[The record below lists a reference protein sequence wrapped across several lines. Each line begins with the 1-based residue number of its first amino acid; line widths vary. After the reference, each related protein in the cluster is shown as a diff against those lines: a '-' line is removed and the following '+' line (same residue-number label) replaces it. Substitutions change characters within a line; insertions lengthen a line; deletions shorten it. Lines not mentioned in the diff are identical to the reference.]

1 MSESPVPDNTVPASP
16 VSRIAIDP
24 ARTLGTIDRNV
35 FGGFVEHLG
44 RCIYGGLYED
54 GSPLAD
60 ERGFRTDVLALLR
73 ELRLGVLRWP
83 GGNFVSNY
91 PWADGIGPAP
101 YRPRRP
107 ELAWGGEEPNTFG
120 TDEFLA
126 YCAELGTEPYIC
138 LNMGTGTLAEALAW
152 VEYCNSARNTH
163 WAARRRAN
171 GHDEPYGV
179 RYWALGNEM
188 YGPWQ
193 VGQLTA
199 AEYVR
204 EATRWAR
211 AIRMLDPEAKLV
223 ACGETGLT
231 EWDAI
236 VAEGLA
242 GLVDYYSIHIY
253 TGSDDYWTNVLQPHQ
268 AERAIKTT
276 AALIDRAAYLQGL
289 DRGPAIAYDEWNVWY
304 RTVPGSTG
312 PGSTGPGDH
321 EPQDTGGEELAER
334 YSHPDALAVATYL
347 NIFVRNCA
355 SVRMANLAQLVNAIA
370 PIVTTGDAAAV
381 QPIYYPFLLHARAAL
396 DAAVDVHV
404 DGPVIS
410 PELPD
415 GASRWPH
422 RVADLGPFALV
433 DAAASVSADRG
444 RIAVTLVNR
453 GLDPAPVRLVLRD
466 FTFAGPAAVT
476 VLTGEGGPLPEPSSA
491 LVPDDAPVAG
501 PLSEFNTAH
510 VPGVTQVPGVAGVRL
525 ATGTRSAGG
534 SDFAVTLPPQSF
546 AVIEVPVTASP

>member
-1 MSESPVPDNTVPASP
+1 
-16 VSRIAIDP
+16 
-24 ARTLGTIDRNV
+24 V

-44 RCIYGGLYED
+44 RCIYGGLYEE

-60 ERGFRTDVLALLR
+60 ERGFRTDVLGLLR

-91 PWADGIGPAP
+91 HWTDGIGPKQD
-101 YRPRRP
+101 RPRRP

-126 YCAELGTEPYIC
+126 YCDELGTEPYIC

-163 WAARRRAN
+163 WAGQRRAN
-171 GHDEPYGV
+171 GRNEPYGV

-199 AEYVR
+199 QEYVR

-211 AIRMLDPEAKLV
+211 AIRMLDPGAKLV

-268 AERAIKTT
+268 AERAIRTT

-289 DRGPAIAYDEWNVWY
+289 DRKPAIAYDEWNVWY
-304 RTVPGSTG
+304 RTVPG
-312 PGSTGPGDH
+312 DH
-321 EPQDTGGEELAER
+321 GPQDTGSGDLAER
-334 YSHPDALAVATYL
+334 YSHHDALAVATYL

-355 SVRMANLAQLVNAIA
+355 SVRMANLAQMVNAIA

-396 DAAVDVHV
+396 ALAADVHV

-422 RVADLGPFALV
+422 RVADLGPFSLV

-453 GLDPAPVRLVLRD
+453 GPDAAAARLVLRD
-466 FTFAGPAAVT
+466 FAFAGQAAVT
-476 VLTGEGGPLPEPSSA
+476 TVTAGGDAGPGI
-491 LVPDDAPVAG
+491 APVPGIEGVHLTEGTEPAHG
-501 PLSEFNTAH
+501 P
-510 VPGVTQVPGVAGVRL
+510 VL
-525 ATGTRSAGG
+525 AL
-534 SDFAVTLPPQSF
+534 TLPPRSF
-546 AVIEVPVTASP
+546 TVVEVPVAASP